1 MNSLE
6 ENIIECIERCQNNI
20 QFNCLI
26 LYSES
31 VNGSYK
37 FDIIQKIL
45 DDLIILDIM
54 HINRNK
60 DNLILVFN
68 NGSELTVMTPWSWR
82 SGQYNYILVDEDLNK
97 HEKEY
102 GEVRY
107 FIYDKEN
114 NNKDYNWRNDFK
126 TIKILEV

>member
-6 ENIIECIERCQNNI
+6 ENIIECIKRCQSNI

-37 FDIIQKIL
+37 FNIIQKIL
-45 DDLIILDIM
+45 DDLIILNIVHND
-54 HINRNK
+54 RNK
-60 DNLILVFN
+60 DNLTLVFD
-68 NGSELTVMTPWSWR
+68 NGSELTVMIPWSWR
-82 SGQYNYILVDEDLNK
+82 SGQYNYILVDEDLSK

-107 FIYDKEN
+107 FIYNDEN
-114 NNKDYNWRNDFK
+114 NNKYYNWRNDFK